1 MQVRAART
9 EDAPEACLVVRRS
22 ITELCLAD
30 HQGDPAILQRWLANK
45 TPANLSSWIAG
56 PDNHM
61 FVATEGD
68 AILGVACVTTCGE
81 VILNYVSPDVRF
93 RGASKALLQRLEAKA
108 AELGN
113 ERCVLTSTAR
123 LVCFIFRQGMRRRDY
138 RRAAFSRAQVFG
150 WQNGSVGTA
159 NRDNQLPHLNDTMPS
174 MTSASSVGYP
184 VCQCRRPP
192 SIGIQRR
199 SVLGLRVISSA
210 KFAWPLHPNERTY
223 PVVIDSSGS
232 CHKMG

>member
-9 EDAPEACLVVRRS
+9 EDDPEACLVVRRS

-93 RGASKALLQRLEAKA
+93 RGVSKALLQRLEAKA

-113 ERCVLTSTAR
+113 ERCVLTSTGTAR
-123 LVCFIFRQGMRRRDY
+123 LFYLSAGY
-138 RRAAFSRAQVFG
+138 EEEG
-150 WQNGSVGTA
+150 
-159 NRDNQLPHLNDTMPS
+159 LPKS
-174 MTSASSVGYP
+174 GFFASSSVRMAKRLRGTQP
-184 VCQCRRPP
+184 V
-192 SIGIQRR
+192 
-199 SVLGLRVISSA
+199 
-210 KFAWPLHPNERTY
+210 T
-223 PVVIDSSGS
+223 
-232 CHKMG
+232 